1 MDKEEKELLS
11 YINGGYKY
19 DKIHSD
25 LSIFNPNMHSWFESE
40 VKSLLKNYYSN
51 GCIQDLK
58 IIKKY
63 IQIYMKFCLYRGKY
77 DKLCNS
83 LDTIKRS
90 INEIEYTSD

>member
-1 MDKEEKELLS
+1 MNKEEKELLT

-25 LSIFNPNMHSWFESE
+25 LFIFNTNMCSWFESE
-40 VKSLLKNYYSN
+40 VKSLLNSYYSN

-63 IQIYMKFCLYRGKY
+63 IQTYMKFCLYRGKY
-77 DKLCNS
+77 DRLCKS
-83 LDTIKRS
+83 LNTIKRS